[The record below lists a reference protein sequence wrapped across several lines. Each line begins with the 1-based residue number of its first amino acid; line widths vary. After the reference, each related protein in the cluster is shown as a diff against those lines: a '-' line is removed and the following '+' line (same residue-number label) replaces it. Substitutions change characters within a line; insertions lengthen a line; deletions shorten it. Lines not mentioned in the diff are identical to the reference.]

1 MTSRVRFPFGHK
13 AFFLRFGIRS
23 CLAISHKQ
31 ILKMPFNDD
40 IIVHFG
46 LPGNTATNRGLFYPS
61 LFTVRWWISWRI
73 AKYKLWLK
81 DTSPG
86 LSNITFVKL
95 CYSREKV
102 SDWYQSLG
110 NLLSLNLNS
119 VFACFCFAIILGIQ
133 GRSTCQSDSS
143 TGFVQSQGTSQWTAR
158 HSCKNRR

>member
-1 MTSRVRFPFGHK
+1 MASRVRFRFGHK
-13 AFFLRFGIRS
+13 SFFLRFGIRS
-23 CLAISHKQ
+23 CLATSHKH
-31 ILKMPFNDD
+31 ILKMPFNMTSLY
-40 IIVHFG
+40 ILGFQVTR
-46 LPGNTATNRGLFYPS
+46 PPTGLFYPS
-61 LFTVRWWISWRI
+61 LFTVRWRIAWRI
-73 AKYKLWLK
+73 AKYKLWYQ

-86 LSNITFVKL
+86 LSDSTFVEP

-133 GRSTCQSDSS
+133 RRSTCQSDSS
-143 TGFVQSQGTSQWTAR
+143 AGFVQSQGTSHWTAR